1 MATNITTFNLC
12 RKNYV
17 KKTFVQRNFNK
28 NKYLVVFIFYLI
40 MLIERYNDV
49 LNTKNL
55 LFILLFTLFVFR
67 HLI

>member
-17 KKTFVQRNFNK
+17 KKTCVQRNFNK

-40 MLIERYNDV
+40 MLIVRYNDV

-67 HLI
+67 YLI